1 MPVTILGPLPFAWLN
16 WNSPWMLL
24 WVIAAIVPWL
34 IARRRRKSETTM
46 PWPAMEFLREAMAQA
61 TTVRRAPSNWLRWLR
76 SLALLALGL
85 AVAQPLWQPGPQ
97 PFIGSKASH
106 PQCLLFW
113 IDPSLSMGWTV
124 DGVDRLELAK
134 RWCRKKLQSLQPGQS
149 AIWLGGAAARLSAPR
164 PSLNPDDLLPLIEQM
179 QVEDGTGESL
189 ATVLSRAA
197 GAILNAK
204 DSLPVG
210 TAFEL
215 ILLSDLES
223 NSWIEQLPSLDPEL
237 LPAELKEVPR
247 QIVSCRHPVDPQGH
261 LAIDR
266 LVVPD
271 PVIAGEPCVLQAQ
284 GRWIGNPPP
293 EGVAVRWLI
302 DSFQRASQRVEA
314 KEGGVSMEWTWVPS
328 TAGRY
333 EVAVQRE
340 SNSLPAD
347 QITAIQV
354 EVLPPPSIDLL
365 EGKDRAGRFVAAALE
380 SLTELEGNAATWKRG
395 MLPGWQVDALGPSS
409 SIWLC
414 DVPLEAPG
422 SRQAMEDCWQRGA
435 SLVVWC
441 GPQTVSA
448 AQGAKR
454 MSELVPSWTQWG
466 LPDWQWQGVVELEL
480 PFDRNSISPI
490 LDPMEYT
497 SPLLAPFRDHPR
509 SGLLDAPI
517 QRHWRWRLEEGPNDS
532 RSTSTPPWTID
543 LKTAAG
549 DPMIVHHRFGRGIA
563 YWIATAPAP
572 ALPDGQSG
580 WNAWAAWPSFVPLID
595 SLANRLLEQRDK
607 PLHGPLPMMLE
618 SPFVEAIL
626 PSHRLRDPEDQPLPI
641 RWEKSSGGLWQA
653 TASAGQIAGRYQ
665 WDDPDPSYTKIWSLQ
680 RPMQELT
687 MDTLPPDR
695 LPKGWKEGDGTL
707 PDSAVPIARP
717 IFRWFLAV
725 VLGLLLTESILL
737 GIRKTAGNRP
747 GSSTAQGLHGRF
759 DRG

>member
-1 MPVTILGPLPFAWLN
+1 MPVTILGPLPIAWLN
-16 WNSPWMLL
+16 WNSPWMLA

-61 TTVRRAPSNWLRWLR
+61 TTVRRAPSHWLRWLR
-76 SLALLALGL
+76 SLALGALGL
-85 AVAQPLWQPGPQ
+85 AVAQPLWQPGSQ
-97 PFIGSKASH
+97 PFTGSQAND
-106 PQCLLFW
+106 PQCLLLW
-113 IDPSLSMGWTV
+113 IDPSLSMGWRV

-134 RWCRKKLQSLQPGQS
+134 RWCRKKIESLQPGQS
-149 AIWLGGAAARLSAPR
+149 AIWLGGAAARQAAPR

-179 QVEDGTGESL
+179 TVEDGTGESL

-197 GAILNAK
+197 GAISNAK
-204 DSLPVG
+204 SSLPAG
-210 TAFEL
+210 TVFEL

-223 NSWIEQLPSLDPEL
+223 NSWIEQLASLDPDQ

-271 PVIAGEPCVLQAQ
+271 PVIAGKPCRLQAE
-284 GRWIGNPPP
+284 GRWIGQPPP
-293 EGVAVRWLI
+293 EGIAVRWLI
-302 DSFQRASQRVEA
+302 DRLQRASQRVEA
-314 KEGGVSMEWTWVPS
+314 GEGGVAIEWTWVPA

-333 EVAVQRE
+333 EVALQRE

-347 QITAIQV
+347 RITATQV
-354 EVLPPPSIDLL
+354 DVLPPPSIDLL

-380 SLTELEGNAATWKRG
+380 SLAEVDGNAATLQRG

-414 DVPLEAPG
+414 DVPLDAPG
-422 SRQAMEDCWQRGA
+422 SRQAMEDCWQQGA

-448 AQGAKR
+448 AQGGKR
-454 MSELVPSWTQWG
+454 MSELVPSWTRWG
-466 LPDWQWQGVVELEL
+466 LPDWQWQGVVELEV
-480 PFDRNSISPI
+480 PFDRSALGPI

-517 QRHWRWRLEEGPNDS
+517 QRHWRWRQEQDPGDA
-532 RSTSTPPWTID
+532 RSASISPWTID

-618 SPFVEAIL
+618 SPSVEAIL
-626 PSHRLRDPEDQPLPI
+626 PSHRLRDPDDQPLSI
-641 RWEKSSGGLWQA
+641 RWEKGSEGLWQA
-653 TASAGQIAGRYQ
+653 IASADQKAGRYQ
-665 WDDPDPSYTKIWSLQ
+665 WDDPDPSRTKTWSLQ
-680 RPMQELT
+680 RPPQELT
-687 MDTLPPDR
+687 METLSPDR
-695 LPKGWKEGDGTL
+695 LPDGWKEGDGTR
-707 PDSAVPIARP
+707 PDPAVPSARP

-725 VLGLLLTESILL
+725 VLGLLMTESILL
-737 GIRKTAGNRP
+737 GIRSRAANHQRP
-747 GSSTAQGLHGRF
+747 ATPQGLQGRF